1 MNDLSQ
7 PPPFTDAGESEEG
20 QRLAQ
25 GHVVPWV
32 PSSFPDFTLLDS
44 PRTELGK
51 NFQRYPQ
58 GEQLEGTAEP
68 GTLVM
73 R

>member
-44 PRTELGK
+44 PGQSWGK
-51 NFQRYPQ
+51 TSRDIPRGNSWKARLSQ
-58 GEQLEGTAEP
+58 GL
-68 GTLVM
+68 
-73 R
+73 